1 MFPKGTKAQEIK
13 RERMEDWQGKKWRY
27 SKRESESESELGRLW
42 KFQK

>member
-13 RERMEDWQGKKWRY
+13 REKMEDWQGENGAIQ
-27 SKRESESESELGRLW
+27 RERERELGRLW